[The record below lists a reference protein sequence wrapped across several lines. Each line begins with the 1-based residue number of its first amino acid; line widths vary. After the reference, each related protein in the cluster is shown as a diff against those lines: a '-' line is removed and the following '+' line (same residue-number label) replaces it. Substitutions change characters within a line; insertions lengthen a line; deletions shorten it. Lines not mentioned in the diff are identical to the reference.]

1 MSTKKLQT
9 NPPRVMCERTDCK
22 AYAPKQLNKCAAL
35 SEIYPYGECKFY
47 KRRKECQSTQF
58 FASEE

>member
-1 MSTKKLQT
+1 MSMKKLKT
-9 NPPRVMCERTDCK
+9 ALNPPRVMCERTDCK

-47 KRRKECQSTQF
+47 KRRKEN
-58 FASEE
+58 

>member
-47 KRRKECQSTQF
+47 KRRKECQLTQ
-58 FASEE
+58 